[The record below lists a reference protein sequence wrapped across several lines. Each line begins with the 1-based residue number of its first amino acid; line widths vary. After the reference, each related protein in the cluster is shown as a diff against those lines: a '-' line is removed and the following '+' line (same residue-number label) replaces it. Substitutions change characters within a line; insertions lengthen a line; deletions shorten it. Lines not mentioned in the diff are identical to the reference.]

1 MNTTKTIAVNENEV
15 IEFYINGRNQLCG
28 SYYGIKTRGKN
39 KGAKKVFQNY
49 YFSTEARREEWANE
63 IVNAAN
69 IRKARKKQEAETKAE
84 LLNNFVNPFQVGDLL
99 YSSWGYE
106 QTNID
111 FFKVVAVKNKTITI
125 VPIGQNVV
133 KGSEGF
139 MSELVTPD
147 ADYICGGEIKKQI
160 GVSINYAGV
169 IDYRIKGDKYIS
181 RYTYG
186 SEGVYQSHYA

>member
-15 IEFYINGRNQLCG
+15 IEFYTNGRNQLCG

-39 KGAKKVFQNY
+39 KGGKKVFQNY

-63 IVNAAN
+63 ILTAAN
-69 IRKARKKQEAETKAE
+69 IRKARKEQEAETKAE

-99 YSSWGYE
+99 YSSWGWE

-111 FFKVVAVKNKTITI
+111 FYKVIEVKNKTLTI
-125 VPIGQNVV
+125 VRIGENVV
-133 KGSEGF
+133 EGSQGF
-139 MSELVTPD
+139 MSERVTPAPD
-147 ADYICGGEIKKQI
+147 HVCGEPIKKQV
-160 GVSINYAGV
+160 GVKINYSGV
-169 IDYRIKGDKYIS
+169 IDYFIKGDRYIS